1 MATPKQ
7 PQAPALLPP
16 LRIPFDY
23 VVNAIVPANSGQ
35 AGGPA
40 PFLVSLQIQQDAD
53 FETVFLAGTRTS
65 PLADVQMS
73 DGATGRNFSNA
84 PVNVD
89 NFFGTAQLPFPLVEP
104 YVFAR
109 STSVNF
115 SFRESSGAPNTIQLV
130 LKGYK
135 LFPQQN
141 PAQGSSGLIAS
152 GQ

>member
-1 MATPKQ
+1 MATPVK
-7 PQAPALLPP
+7 APPPILPP

-23 VVNAIVPANSGQ
+23 VVNAIVPANS
-35 AGGPA
+35 AGFA
-40 PFLVSLQIQQDAD
+40 VSLQIQQDAD
-53 FETVFLAGTRTS
+53 FEIVFLVGTRTS

-73 DGATGRNFSNA
+73 DGATGRSFSNA

-104 YVFAR
+104 YIIAR

-115 SFRESSGAPNTIQLV
+115 TFRDTSAAQNTIQVV

-141 PAQGSSGLIAS
+141 PAQGSAGLITS
-152 GQ
+152 Q

>member
-1 MATPKQ
+1 MN
-7 PQAPALLPP
+7 APAKTPPVLPP

-23 VVNAIVPANSGQ
+23 VVNAVVPLNSTGF
-35 AGGPA
+35 P
-40 PFLVSLQIQQDAD
+40 VSLQIQQDAD
-53 FETVFLAGTRTS
+53 FEIVFIVGSRTS

-73 DGATGRNFSNA
+73 DGATGRSFSNA

-104 YVFAR
+104 YIIAR

-115 SFRESSGAPNTIQLV
+115 SFRDTSGAQNTIQVV
-130 LKGYK
+130 LRGYK

-141 PAQGSSGLIAS
+141 PAQGSSGLIS
-152 GQ
+152 S